1 MDGAGAERGKE
12 VTEED
17 DYEYYMRMFWGSLWW
32 AAAIVAAF
40 ALFVLLA

>member
-1 MDGAGAERGKE
+1 MGKCGAEGRKE

-17 DYEYYMRMFWGSLWW
+17 DINYYRRMFWGSLWW
-32 AAAIVAAF
+32 SASIVVAF

>member
-1 MDGAGAERGKE
+1 MGGAGAERGKE

-17 DYEYYMRMFWGSLWW
+17 DYEYYQAMFCSSLWW
-32 AAAIVAAF
+32 SVAIVTAF